1 MILRFKYDSRLD
13 AAQKKK
19 KKKIAG
25 ITDKR
30 EDHRLFSFSPSP

>member
-13 AAQKKK
+13 AAQKK